1 MPSARQSRIGWLLPL
16 LLVQFALTGVIGWW
30 SSDPWP
36 SLTFPGFKRVLLSEN
51 RFETSVFRI
60 RVHLPPDADGT
71 APPPVELRPDEVF
84 GPVPT
89 SQLSGMLRSRFRKTA
104 GPDTLRPTTVRWLA
118 NAIDSRTG
126 RAWERMEIVQ
136 TRLVLHRRNGAWVP
150 GEPELSRALAR
161 AARPVDIPPAAAPL
175 THSARRNQPSV
186 RQP

>member
-1 MPSARQSRIGWLLPL
+1 MPSARHSRIGWLLPIL
-16 LLVQFALTGVIGWW
+16 LLQFALTGVIGWW

-36 SLTFPGFKRVLLSEN
+36 SLTFPGFKRVLLSED
-51 RFETSVFRI
+51 RFETTVFRV
-60 RVHLPPDADGT
+60 RVHLPPGPDGT
-71 APPPVELRPDEVF
+71 PAPPVELRPDEVF

-118 NAIDSRTG
+118 NAIDRRAG

-150 GEPELSRALAR
+150 VEAGPSRALAR
-161 AARPVDIPPAAAPL
+161 AERPLNVSPGDAKPASALLLPP
-175 THSARRNQPSV
+175 SIRRP
-186 RQP
+186 